1 MTINLF
7 QLIFLILLFQP
18 LYFTCIDYHFVS
30 SAGTSNVDTCIETEK
45 KALLKL
51 KENLTDPSG
60 RLSSWTD
67 KKNCCQWLGVSC
79 DNKTGNVVKLDL
91 RNQFL
96 TNNELGGEIN
106 PSLLELQQ
114 LRYLDLSMNNFGGIK
129 VPEFIS
135 ALEELRYLNLS
146 GAYFSGSVSSF
157 LGNLSN
163 LQVLDL
169 SMYSEKPAENDL
181 ERLKGLSFLKHLNLG
196 GSDLS
201 KATNSWLQTINDYL
215 PSLLEL
221 HLPQCQLLNLQSSL
235 PTLNLTS
242 LLVLDLSNN
251 AFNTSIFPQWIFKLS
266 SLVHLDLSSNNI
278 FSELPDEFA
287 KLTSLEYLDLSS
299 NYGINGT
306 LKRTLGKLCNLKTL
320 ILSYNSIAGDITDF
334 VDALSE
340 CQSNNLGTLDLSYNE
355 LSGNVP
361 ATLGHLRKLKNLQL
375 RFNSL
380 TGTIPETIGDLS
392 SLEALYLTSNKMSG
406 ILTPNIGQLTS
417 LVTLD
422 ISDNMWEGI
431 VTEAH
436 LLNLSNLQE
445 FTVGMTLGKNI
456 TLAFNISPD
465 WTPSFKLTLLTIQ
478 SCQLGPKFPH
488 WLKDQNELT
497 SIIFN
502 TAGISDVVPDWFV
515 ELDLKLDNLDMAYNN
530 LTGKVPNK
538 FQFNFIANVDLSTN
552 RFEGPLPLW
561 SSNVT
566 TLYLRDN
573 LFSGP
578 IPLNIC
584 GALPNLTDLDISKN
598 NLNGTIPLCMGD
610 MNQLTTLGL
619 YNNQLIGQFPYFWGK
634 LPYLYW
640 IDMSE
645 NRLSGKIPGSL
656 GSLSYLRF
664 LRLSG
669 NNLSG
674 ELPSSLRNCT
684 RMISIDLSNNQLSGL
699 IPAWLGETMRSLS
712 ILSVRNNRFSGP
724 IPVKICSLS
733 GLHILDLSENNL
745 SGSIPSCFGNLDA
758 FKVELTDAEAGQYQ
772 GTLKLESKGRILYYD
787 TILYL
792 VNSID
797 LSSNNLSG
805 EIPVQI
811 TSLYKLGTLNLSRNH
826 LTGNIPTNIGKL
838 GWVETLDLS
847 INQLSGPIPP
857 SITTLDFLTHLNLS
871 YNNLSGRIPASTQFQ
886 TKDDPTIF
894 QGNDALCGPPLKKC
908 FDDGT
913 TTSHSGTGDE
923 EETDDDD
930 DEDKLEKIWF
940 FAVVGLGYLVGFW
953 VFFGSL
959 VIKKR
964 WRIAYFR
971 FIETCILELNEWS
984 LSLLHKMLG
993 YLTCR
998 RNT

>member
-1 MTINLF
+1 MGSNSF
-7 QLIFLILLFQP
+7 QLIFFLLLSQL
-18 LYFTCIDYHFVS
+18 LYFSCIEYRFVS
-30 SAGTSNVDTCIETEK
+30 SAGTCIETEK

-60 RLSSWTD
+60 RLASWTD
-67 KKNCCQWLGVSC
+67 QENCCQWLGVSC

-91 RNQFL
+91 RNQFSRDH
-96 TNNELGGEIN
+96 ELGGAIN

-114 LRYLDLSMNNFGGIK
+114 LRYLDLSMNNFGGIE
-129 VPEFIS
+129 VPEFIG

-146 GAYFSGSVSSF
+146 GASFSGSVSQF

-169 SMYSEKPAENDL
+169 SMYSEKPPENDL
-181 ERLKGLSFLKHLNLG
+181 EWLRGLSFLEHLNLG

-201 KATNSWLQTINDYL
+201 KVADSWLQSINNHL

-221 HLPQCQLLNLQSSL
+221 HLPQCQLLNLPYSFPSL
-235 PTLNLTS
+235 NITS

-251 AFNTSIFPQWIFKLS
+251 AFNSSIFPQWLFSLS
-266 SLVHLDLSSNNI
+266 NLMHLDLNSNNI

-287 KLTSLEYLDLSS
+287 KLTSLEYLDVSS

-306 LKRTLGKLCNLKTL
+306 LKKSLGKLCNLKTL
-320 ILSYNSIAGDITDF
+320 ILSYNSISGDITDF
-334 VDALSE
+334 IDALSE
-340 CQSNNLGTLDLSYNE
+340 CQSNHLEIFDLSFNE
-355 LSGNVP
+355 LSGNLP
-361 ATLGHLRKLKNLQL
+361 DTLGHLRKLKILQL

-380 TGTIPETIGDLS
+380 TGTIPDSIGDLS

-406 ILTPNIGQLTS
+406 NLTVNIGQLTS
-417 LVTLD
+417 LVSLD

-431 VTEAH
+431 ITESH

-445 FTVGMTLGKNI
+445 FSVGMTLGKNI
-456 TLAFNISPD
+456 TLTINISSN
-465 WTPSFKLTLLTIQ
+465 WTPPFKLTLLTIQ

-502 TAGISDVVPDWFV
+502 TAGISDAVPDWFV

-538 FQFNFIANVDLSTN
+538 FQYNFLANVELSTN
-552 RFEGPLPLW
+552 SFEGPLPLW

-566 TLYLRDN
+566 TLSLRDN

-578 IPLNIC
+578 IPVNIC
-584 GALPNLTDLDISKN
+584 EALLNLTDLDISKN
-598 NLNGTIPLCMGD
+598 NLNGTIPSCMGD
-610 MNQLTTLGL
+610 MNQLTTLAL
-619 YNNQLIGQFPYFWGK
+619 DNNQLIGQFPDFWGK

-645 NRLSGKIPGSL
+645 NHLSGQIPGSL

-674 ELPSSLRNCT
+674 ELPPSLRNCT

-699 IPAWLGETMRSLS
+699 IPAWLGETMRSLL

-724 IPVKICSLS
+724 IPLKICSLS

-745 SGSIPSCFGNLDA
+745 SGSIPSCFGNLEA

-772 GTLKLESKGRILYYD
+772 GQLKLEMKGRILYYD

-792 VNSID
+792 ESFD
-797 LSSNNLSG
+797 RKY
-805 EIPVQI
+805 
-811 TSLYKLGTLNLSRNH
+811 T
-826 LTGNIPTNIGKL
+826 IGY
-838 GWVETLDLS
+838 W
-847 INQLSGPIPP
+847 
-857 SITTLDFLTHLNLS
+857 
-871 YNNLSGRIPASTQFQ
+871 
-886 TKDDPTIF
+886 
-894 QGNDALCGPPLKKC
+894 
-908 FDDGT
+908 
-913 TTSHSGTGDE
+913 
-923 EETDDDD
+923 
-930 DEDKLEKIWF
+930 KI
-940 FAVVGLGYLVGFW
+940 G
-953 VFFGSL
+953 
-959 VIKKR
+959 
-964 WRIAYFR
+964 
-971 FIETCILELNEWS
+971 
-984 LSLLHKMLG
+984 MD
-993 YLTCR
+993 
-998 RNT
+998 

>member
-1 MTINLF
+1 MGSNSF
-7 QLIFLILLFQP
+7 QFIFLILFYHLF
-18 LYFTCIDYHFVS
+18 YFTCIDYHFVC
-30 SAGTSNVDTCIETEK
+30 SAGTSKVSTCIETEK
-45 KALLKL
+45 KALLKF
-51 KENLTDPSG
+51 KENLRDHSG

-67 KKNCCQWLGVSC
+67 QENCCQWIGVSC
-79 DNKTGNVVKLDL
+79 DDKTGNVVKLDL
-91 RNQFL
+91 RNTFS

-106 PSLLELQQ
+106 PSLLDLQK
-114 LRYLDLSMNNFGGIK
+114 LTYLDLSMNDFGGIK
-129 VPEFIS
+129 VPEFIGN
-135 ALEELRYLNLS
+135 LEKLRYLNLS
-146 GAYFSGSVSSF
+146 RASFSGSVSPF

-169 SMYSEKPAENDL
+169 SMYSENPAENDL
-181 ERLKGLSFLKHLNLG
+181 EWLKGLSFLEHLNLG

-201 KATNSWLQTINDYL
+201 KATNSWLQTINDHL

-221 HLPQCQLLNLQSSL
+221 HLPQCQLLNLPSSL
-235 PTLNLTS
+235 PSLNLTS

-251 AFNTSIFPQWIFKLS
+251 AFNSSIFPRWIFKLS
-266 SLVHLDLSSNNI
+266 NLLHLDLNSNNI

-287 KLTSLEYLDLSS
+287 NLTSLEYLDLSS
-299 NYGINGT
+299 NYVTNGT
-306 LKRTLGKLCNLKTL
+306 LKRSLGKLCNLKTL
-320 ILSYNSIAGDITDF
+320 ILSYNSIAGDLTDF
-334 VDALSE
+334 INALSE
-340 CQSNNLGTLDLSYNE
+340 CQSNNLETLDLSYNK
-355 LSGNVP
+355 LTGNLP
-361 ATLGHLRKLKNLQL
+361 DTLGYLRKLKILQL
-375 RFNSL
+375 RYNSL
-380 TGTIPETIGDLS
+380 TGTIPETIGNLS

-406 ILTPNIGQLTS
+406 NLTPNIGQLTS
-417 LVTLD
+417 LVSLD
-422 ISDNMWEGI
+422 ISDNMWDGI
-431 VTEAH
+431 VTEVH

-445 FTVGMTLGKNI
+445 FSVGMTHGKNI
-456 TLAFNISPD
+456 TLAFNISPN
-465 WTPSFKLTLLTIQ
+465 WTPPFKLTFLTIQ

-497 SIIFN
+497 SIIF
-502 TAGISDVVPDWFV
+502 TTSGISDAVPDWFV
-515 ELDLKLDNLDMAYNN
+515 ELDLKLDNLNMAENS

-538 FQFNFIANVDLSTN
+538 FQFNFLANVDLSTN

-578 IPLNIC
+578 IPVNIC
-584 GALPNLTDLDISKN
+584 EALLNLTDLDISKN
-598 NLNGTIPLCMGD
+598 NLNGTIPLCVGD
-610 MNQLTTLGL
+610 MHQLTTLAL
-619 YNNQLIGQFPYFWGK
+619 NNNQLIGQFPDFWGK
-634 LPYLYW
+634 LIYLYY

-645 NRLSGKIPGSL
+645 NHLSGQIPGSL
-656 GSLSYLRF
+656 GSLSYLMF

-674 ELPSSLRNCT
+674 DLPSSFRNCT
-684 RMISIDLSNNQLSGL
+684 RMISIDLSNNELSGL
-699 IPAWLGETMRSLS
+699 IPAWLGETMRSLL
-712 ILSVRNNRFSGP
+712 ILSVGNNRFSGP
-724 IPVKICSLS
+724 IPLNMCSLS
-733 GLHILDLSENNL
+733 GLHILELSENNL
-745 SGSIPSCFGNLDA
+745 SGSIPSCFGNLEA
-758 FKVELTDAEAGQYQ
+758 FKVELTDTEAGRYQ
-772 GTLKLESKGRILYYD
+772 GTLKLDAKGRILYYD
-787 TILYL
+787 NILYL

-826 LTGNIPTNIGKL
+826 LTGKIPTDIGNL
-838 GWVETLDLS
+838 RWIETLDLS

-871 YNNLSGRIPASTQFQ
+871 YNDLSGRIPTSTQFQ
-886 TKDDPTIF
+886 TKVDPTIF

-913 TTSHSGTGDE
+913 TTSHSGADDE
-923 EETDDDD
+923 EETD

-953 VFFGSL
+953 VFFGTL
-959 VIKKR
+959 VIKKI
-964 WRIAYFR
+964 WRISYFR
-971 FIETCILELNEWS
+971 FIETCIVELDEWS
-984 LSLLHKMLG
+984 WSFRHKMLG

-998 RNT
+998 KKT